1 MVMSEKVNMAV
12 EWGAVGLIIF
22 MAVTN
27 VVIMIKVSISKIILK
42 FKASNQKKK
51 FAQVQKLKAQQS
63 GKKHKTIEEEDG
75 ESSSSI
81 EIGCKYSVD
90 RENDEADLSE
100 IEIDTHDRSHA
111 KKPVLQKKRRKPTRS

>member
-51 FAQVQKLKAQQS
+51 F
-63 GKKHKTIEEEDG
+63 T
-75 ESSSSI
+75 
-81 EIGCKYSVD
+81 
-90 RENDEADLSE
+90 
-100 IEIDTHDRSHA
+100 
-111 KKPVLQKKRRKPTRS
+111 

>member
-51 FAQVQKLKAQQS
+51 FAQVQKLKA
-63 GKKHKTIEEEDG
+63 
-75 ESSSSI
+75 
-81 EIGCKYSVD
+81 
-90 RENDEADLSE
+90 
-100 IEIDTHDRSHA
+100 
-111 KKPVLQKKRRKPTRS
+111 